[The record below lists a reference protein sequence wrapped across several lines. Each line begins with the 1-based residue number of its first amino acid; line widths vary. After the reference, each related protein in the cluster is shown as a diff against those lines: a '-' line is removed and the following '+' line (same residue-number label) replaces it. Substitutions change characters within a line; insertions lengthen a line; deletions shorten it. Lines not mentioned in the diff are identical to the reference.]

1 MALKKILVLGV
12 GAQGSAAAQR
22 LDEDPGVAEIICADY
37 DRTAVDN
44 LVKILKKA
52 KGVQVDAHSKDSIV
66 EAARGV
72 DLILNALPLECTK
85 NVLDAALE
93 VKANYQDYAATTS
106 LHEDW
111 VESVRIQYDVYGPKF
126 REIGRTAI
134 VGTGSAPGLICAAT
148 RDAMKYLDTCDTIY
162 NIVWEGVEA
171 KRFQPFWWSPVTA
184 LHDMSEKGYAYKTI
198 DNYKRSLKASFYM
211 AIQDDCIR
219 KNPFEFKLSD
229 VLEDDTEQKVILTPE
244 QEERLL
250 AFMEKDKIYSKYYD
264 EVVLLLETGL
274 RISEFCGLT
283 THIDMQNRVL
293 NIDHQLLKDSE
304 MGYYIETPKTK
315 NGKRELPLT
324 ERAYQAI
331 QRILK
336 NRGKA
341 QPLIVGGYSNFL
353 FLNREGLPK
362 VAGNYEGMVRGL
374 IKKYNKYHTDKL
386 PNITPHSFRHTY
398 CTNMANRGMNP
409 NTLQYLMGHANIT
422 MTLGY
427 YAHGTFQSAKAELE
441 RLAC

>member
-1 MALKKILVLGV
+1 MA
-12 GAQGSAAAQR
+12 QHR
-22 LDEDPGVAEIICADY
+22 
-37 DRTAVDN
+37 R
-44 LVKILKKA
+44 
-52 KGVQVDAHSKDSIV
+52 
-66 EAARGV
+66 
-72 DLILNALPLECTK
+72 
-85 NVLDAALE
+85 
-93 VKANYQDYAATTS
+93 
-106 LHEDW
+106 
-111 VESVRIQYDVYGPKF
+111 F
-126 REIGRTAI
+126 R
-134 VGTGSAPGLICAAT
+134 
-148 RDAMKYLDTCDTIY
+148 K
-162 NIVWEGVEA
+162 
-171 KRFQPFWWSPVTA
+171 PV
-184 LHDMSEKGYAYKTI
+184 
-198 DNYKRSLKASFYM
+198 
-211 AIQDDCIR
+211 
-219 KNPFEFKLSD
+219 
-229 VLEDDTEQKVILTPE
+229 LTPE
-244 QEERLL
+244 EQAEQDAIADSIIEEILREEGGRVIWIDLESKRPTDANIPNWVPWTQAQWAAWLTKSTQLVADLAALHAAGKLDERNALIDANSVHWGALKERLL

-283 THIDMQNRVL
+283 THIDMQNRIL

-304 MGYYIETPKTK
+304 IGYYIETPKTK

-336 NRGKA
+336 SRGKA